1 MTYKKLLSILFL
13 LIKSISFSQT
23 TYVWNGTTS
32 SDWGTFTNWTPNGVP
47 NSTDNVRIVTAANN
61 CEITSNTAVTNFTLA
76 SGSIQINTFT
86 LNITGVATLTAGVIN
101 GPSGTLLCEGLT
113 TTFGAIT
120 SSPTINPKVIVNSGN
135 ILCHRTTF
143 NNDVLFTKTPTGAT
157 ANSWRG
163 GNTYNGKFT
172 LYNTSNADV
181 YIGAN
186 ASDPVDVFNGRS
198 YFEITGD
205 CRIRIPQSGRATFN
219 NVLTLYSNGTGGS
232 ADRIQPS
239 RLTGA
244 QLICNDSVYM
254 TIASPTSDIHLCYD
268 ASTSAVFNGPLICK
282 RLAGAAGAL
291 DLGLDGTVV
300 FNNNVILTH
309 ENTGVTGI
317 TTGVG
322 SSTLTAGNQILIGT
336 EGFNIGTLDIDNF
349 TQLGTTNQS
358 LTLGSSANLYVGDV
372 GKPCEFNATTVNFT
386 AGRFRTLSTRY
397 NGNSISMTKLGATVD
412 DCGDNYFNGTV
423 SISNSGNSQIRFS
436 SVVAVDV
443 FNSTLNLNNSGTGII
458 SMSRTFDTNYP
469 ENIALENPSLTAGGG
484 IIFGDNGGTSALA
497 NNKTISV
504 GAAGYNL
511 GYLYLYRF
519 TQLGTTPQNIDLTGT
534 GTLLRLG
541 SQANITSGCTFQTS
555 NFTGTASLIE
565 LGGNIFAGTTLFN
578 QTGNSATARIWGG
591 NTFAGPHTVN
601 VSGTASIQ
609 MSQLIA
615 AENYSSTVTF
625 NVSSTGSITA
635 SRSFNTNYPENI
647 ILTSTSTGNIGFG
660 LNGGSSTLANG
671 KTISI
676 GASAFTGNNL
686 YLYNFIQVGST
697 PQVLN
702 LTGATSAIHIGN
714 GASPTNGC
722 IFGGNLTASAPNFTI
737 SSNTFNGICNFTKTG
752 GTDDN
757 SNGNNIFNGS
767 LTFANTCTTS
777 GVFVRMSNVFGPDTY
792 NGITTLSTDCP
803 TGGFVMARTFDGN
816 FNNNIICNS
825 SGGYIYLG
833 AGNTFTGTANL
844 AANRTIS
851 CGTFDSGRLILRRFA
866 QVSNTA
872 QNIVTTGNG
881 QVELGGNTTDANT
894 FTNFEGDLTVNAG
907 GYVAITNSTFQR
919 NVNISGRNFLNF
931 VNSNFNTV
939 TGSTSLSRVGG
950 TTNDDLGGGNTIN
963 GNFIFNNSGSGRF
976 RTGIT
981 AYGGDSYNGNVT
993 INNSGTGV
1001 MSFAYNNTA
1010 NSINGNLNL
1019 TSSNTGSVIFGEA
1032 ATANATTIGG
1042 IINAA
1047 SGNYTNGT
1055 INLRYVT
1062 QNGGSN
1068 SVFGTASAVAFT
1080 INQSTINGGLYTE
1093 TVGTANLLNSTFNNT
1108 VTTSN
1113 SGAST
1118 ATSNTFQAIV
1128 TTTNSGAT
1136 SFITN
1141 LFNNTV
1147 TTNNSSTTTIRTNT
1161 LQAVGNFSS
1170 TAFVLG
1176 GTTAQGN
1183 IFNSTVNFTK
1193 TGTSNDDT
1201 NGGNVFNDV
1210 TTFNSTNAS
1219 GRWRIGASGADDF
1232 NANVFFNQ
1240 NAAGALAP
1248 AYGENSTFAANIN
1261 LSSPA
1266 GIAITFAAGTS
1277 GRVTMDGTIAQ
1288 FISKSSGNDP
1298 NFTRFTVDKISGDVT
1313 LNTRVNV
1320 VTDFNPT
1327 SGVLNTTNA
1336 NIINL
1341 NNSATTTIGNSLS
1354 YVNGPM
1360 QYAMATNS
1368 TSRRTLN
1375 LPIGKSGDWRPAV
1388 LQVSHTA
1395 NTNYTYKAEVFNAD
1409 ANALGWTLPATVS
1422 HVSYVHYWD
1431 IDRFNTSTLANASA
1445 TELRTTAAA
1454 GPIVTLY
1461 YDSNDGVTDP
1471 ANLTICKNT
1480 AAASTTWFDI
1490 GGAGATVTS
1499 GNVTST
1505 SSPTAFNSF
1514 SRFTLGNLIAG
1525 TNPLPIE
1532 LISFDA
1538 KLNDKNTVDVFWTT
1552 ATEINNDYFDVERS
1566 ADGTLFEHIA
1576 TIKSEGN
1583 SYETKNYFT
1592 IDENPNKGI
1601 NYYRLKQVDIGG
1613 KDYSYSA
1620 IVSVIVGKTS
1630 NFIVYPNPTKD
1641 ILNFNYTEEY
1651 ENANITI
1658 TNTLGAI
1665 IKTFTI
1671 NDKNQHLDL
1680 SDLSDGIYYLS
1691 IEKNGISNYIK
1702 INKTH

>member
-1 MTYKKLLSILFL
+1 MTNKKLLSILFV
-13 LIKSISFSQT
+13 LITSISFSQT

-47 NSTDNVRIVTAANN
+47 NSADNVRIVAAANN
-61 CEITSNTAVTNFTLA
+61 CEITSNTTVTNFTLA
-76 SGSIQINTFT
+76 SGALNIVNFTFTINGTATLLDGTVLSSAGQILCNGSSNTFG
-86 LNITGVATLTAGVIN
+86 N
-101 GPSGTLLCEGLT
+101 T
-113 TTFGAIT
+113 TIG
-120 SSPTINPKVIVNSGN
+120 PTINADVNINSPSVTFQ
-135 ILCHRTTF
+135 RTTF
-143 NNDVLFTKTPTGAT
+143 NGNLTIVRTGTAT
-157 ANSWRG
+157 VNNSSRG
-163 GNTYNGKFT
+163 GNIINGDFSFT
-172 LYNTSNADV
+172 AQNNGDFYFGQNIN
-181 YIGAN
+181 
-186 ASDPVDVFNGRS
+186 DPTDVFNGRTTIII
-198 YFEITGD
+198 EGD
-205 CRIRIPQSGRATFN
+205 CRVRIPQSGKAIFN
-219 NVLTLYSNGTGGS
+219 GVTKFIANGSGGS
-232 ADRIQPS
+232 IDRIQPS
-239 RLTGA
+239 RLNGA
-244 QLICNDSVYM
+244 IATFNDSVYFNCVS
-254 TIASPTSDIHLCYD
+254 ATSDIHIAYD
-268 ASTSAVFNGPLICK
+268 AGSSIVFNGPVVCN
-282 RLAGAAGAL
+282 RYSGAAG
-291 DLGLDGTVV
+291 GFFIGRDGSVL
-300 FNNNVILTH
+300 FNSNVIFNSNHNSVLEITS
-309 ENTGVTGI
+309 GI
-317 TTGVG
+317 G
-322 SSTLTAGNQILIGT
+322 SSTLTAGHQLLVGS
-336 EGFNIGTLDIDNF
+336 EGFNLGTLDIDNF

-358 LTLGSSANLYVGDV
+358 LTLGSSANLYVGDI
-372 GKPCEFNATTVNFT
+372 GKPSEFYANTINFT

-443 FNSTLNLNNSGTGII
+443 FNSTLSLNNSGTGII

-555 NFTGTASLIE
+555 NFTGTASIIE

-702 LTGATSAIHIGN
+702 LTGATSAIHLGN
-714 GASPTNGC
+714 GASATNGC
-722 IFGGNLTASAPNFTI
+722 VFDGNLTASAPNFTI
-737 SSNTFNGICNFTKTG
+737 SSNTFNGNCNFTKTG

-803 TGGFVMARTFDGN
+803 TGGFVMARIFDGN

-833 AGNTFTGTANL
+833 AGNTFTGTATL
-844 AANRTIS
+844 AANRIIS

-872 QNIVTTGNG
+872 QNIITTGNG

-963 GNFIFNNSGSGRF
+963 GNFIFNNSGSVRF

-981 AYGGDSYNGNVT
+981 AYGGDSFNGNVT

-1001 MSFAYNNTA
+1001 MSFAHNNTA

-1019 TSSNTGSVIFGEA
+1019 ISSNTGSIIFGEA

-1042 IINAA
+1042 TINAA

-1141 LFNNTV
+1141 LFNNTI

-1161 LQAVGNFSS
+1161 LQAVGDFSS

-1176 GTTAQGN
+1176 GSLAQGN
-1183 IFNSTVNFTK
+1183 NFNSTVNFTK

-1201 NGGNVFNDV
+1201 NGGNIFNDV

-1219 GRWRIGASGADDF
+1219 GRWRIGATSADDF

-1248 AYGENSTFAANIN
+1248 AYGENSTFAADIN

-1288 FISKSSGNDP
+1288 FISNSSGNDP
-1298 NFTRFTVDKISGDVT
+1298 NFTRFTINKTSGDVT

-1395 NTNYTYKAEVFNAD
+1395 NTNYTYRAEVFNTD

-1422 HVSYVHYWD
+1422 HVSYAHYWD

-1445 TELRTTAAA
+1445 TELRTTVAA

-1552 ATEINNDYFDVERS
+1552 DTEINNDYFDVERS

-1641 ILNFNYTEEY
+1641 ILNFN
-1651 ENANITI
+1651 
-1658 TNTLGAI
+1658 
-1665 IKTFTI
+1665 
-1671 NDKNQHLDL
+1671 
-1680 SDLSDGIYYLS
+1680 
-1691 IEKNGISNYIK
+1691 
-1702 INKTH
+1702 